1 MIDTNLGALT
11 QVHYI
16 IGHGR
21 FHKLNIKQLS
31 KAPFS
36 LVFAFVFALED
47 FCFGDFFDKI
57 IDSMDR

>member
-1 MIDTNLGALT
+1 MIDTNLGALI

-31 KAPFS
+31 KAPLPLLLS
-36 LVFAFVFALED
+36 LPLKFFVSVIFLT
-47 FCFGDFFDKI
+47 K
-57 IDSMDR
+57 